1 LARAPVAGTCPR
13 SIENLMR
20 EATPSEAT
28 KLGPEDGYDAYA
40 APVFGASFSRL
51 FGALHV
57 DLGRD
62 HRSSVFLAGS
72 GRSGTTWVSEIVNH
86 RNEFRLLFEPFHPGR
101 VGICKN
107 FRRKQYLRPDDRRE
121 EYLEAASKILAGKI
135 RSPWTD
141 RFNRKFVAR
150 RRLIKDIRA
159 NLLLCWMRENFP
171 GMPTI
176 LLFRHPCAVAAS
188 RIALGWRDTLLETME
203 QEELVEDFLGP
214 VEAEV
219 RAARDVFERHVF
231 SWCIE
236 NYVPLRQ
243 FGPEEI
249 HLAFYE
255 NFVVHPEDEIRRL
268 FAFLGED
275 YDGRVYGPLRR
286 PSPLSRK
293 REYPS
298 VDAWR
303 RFVTDSQLQR
313 TLKVLE
319 LFGLDSV
326 YGEGAM
332 PDPSGARALMD
343 GTKG

>member
-1 LARAPVAGTCPR
+1 
-13 SIENLMR
+13 MR
-20 EATPSEAT
+20 TRR
-28 KLGPEDGYDAYA
+28 LGPEDGYDSYMG
-40 APVFGASFSRL
+40 PVIGSSFSRL
-51 FGALHV
+51 FGAFHV
-57 DLGRD
+57 DLDRD

-72 GRSGTTWVSEIVNH
+72 GRSGTTWVSGIINY
-86 RNEFRLLFEPFHPGR
+86 RNGFRLVFEPFHPGR

-107 FRRKQYLRPDDRRE
+107 FRRKQYLRTDDRRE
-121 EYLEAASKILAGKI
+121 EYLEAARKVLAGRI
-135 RSPWTD
+135 RGPWTD

-159 NLLLCWMRENFP
+159 NLLLGWMRENFP
-171 GMPTI
+171 GMPII
-176 LLFRHPCAVAAS
+176 LLLRHPCAVAAS
-188 RIALGWRDTLLETME
+188 RLALGWRDSLSETME
-203 QEELVEDFLGP
+203 QEDLVEDFLGP
-214 VEAEV
+214 VEAEI
-219 RAARDVFERHVF
+219 RAARDIFERHIF

-255 NFVVHPEDEIRRL
+255 NFVMHPDDEIRRL

-275 YDGRVYGPLRR
+275 YDGHVYGPLRR

-293 REYPS
+293 RVCPS
-298 VDAWR
+298 VDGWR
-303 RFVTDSQLQR
+303 RFVTDSQLER
-313 TLKVLE
+313 TVEVLG

-326 YGEGAM
+326 YGERAM
-332 PDPSGARALMD
+332 PDPSGARAMME

>member
-1 LARAPVAGTCPR
+1 
-13 SIENLMR
+13 MR

-51 FGALHV
+51 LGALHL

-72 GRSGTTWVSEIVNH
+72 GRSGTTWVSEIINH
-86 RNEFRLLFEPFHPGR
+86 RNGFRLLFEPFHPGR

-121 EYLEAASKILAGKI
+121 EYLQAARKILAGKI

-159 NLLLCWMRENFP
+159 NLLLGWMRENFP
-171 GMPTI
+171 GMPMI

-188 RIALGWRDTLLETME
+188 RIALGWRDTLSKTME

-214 VEAEV
+214 VEAEIK
-219 RAARDVFERHVF
+219 AARDAFERHLF

-243 FGPEEI
+243 FGPREI
-249 HLAFYE
+249 HLSFYE
-255 NFVVHPEDEIRRL
+255 NFLVHPETEVQRL

-275 YDGRVYGPLRR
+275 FDGRVWRTLSR
-286 PSPLSRK
+286 PSPLSR
-293 REYPS
+293 RGVSPS

-303 RFVTDSQLQR
+303 RSVTDAQLER
-313 TLKVLE
+313 AVEILG
-319 LFGLDSV
+319 LFGLDRV
-326 YGEGAM
+326 YDEGAM
-332 PDPSGARALMD
+332 PDPSGAHALMM
-343 GTKG
+343 GGLRG